1 MKDEETRNAAIEYW
15 LEKAGESLNSARSEQ
30 KAGRFVFA
38 INRAYYGCFYS
49 ASAVLLKRGEK
60 FSKHSGVR
68 AAIHRSLVKTGE
80 INTRW
85 GKFYDLI
92 FNSRQRGDY
101 QELVV
106 FSNAYDRYNR
116 LSRGCRSISP
126 VAHHLAGCN
135 DNNHGNSI

>member
-1 MKDEETRNAAIEYW
+1 MKGDRERSAVIEYW
-15 LEKAGESLNSARSEQ
+15 MEKAKESLSSARSEQ
-30 KAGRFVFA
+30 NAGRFVFA

-68 AAIHRSLVKTGE
+68 AALHRSLVKTGE
-80 INTRW
+80 IDKQW

-101 QELVV
+101 QELIS
-106 FSNAYDRYNR
+106 FSSEEAEE
-116 LSRGCRSISP
+116 LISQ
-126 VAHHLAGCN
+126 AEGFIDEMTNLLKG
-135 DNNHGNSI
+135 

>member
-1 MKDEETRNAAIEYW
+1 MKGDRERSAVIEYW
-15 LEKAGESLNSARSEQ
+15 MEKAKESLSSARSEQ
-30 KAGRFVFA
+30 NAGRFVFA

-68 AAIHRSLVKTGE
+68 AALHRSLVKTGE
-80 INTRW
+80 IDKRW

-101 QELVV
+101 QELIS
-106 FSNAYDRYNR
+106 FSPEEAEE
-116 LSRGCRSISP
+116 LISEAERF
-126 VAHHLAGCN
+126 VDEMANLLKA
-135 DNNHGNSI
+135 